1 MVNTAN
7 DKIYKGVQV
16 LLFSFLFIYLLL
28 RILCVDTLH
37 DEVATYMFYFY
48 QGDFIGEN
56 IQWDANN
63 HLLNS
68 FLGHILYRL
77 FGDNFALLRLPNLMA
92 FVLYFFATVRLTR
105 TFTLPY
111 LKITGLIALNTIPFI
126 LEYFGNA
133 RGYGLSL
140 GFFTWALVHILAHL
154 KNYSL
159 KSLFWAYFF
168 LGLAVSANIT
178 FVLSSLMLVGIL
190 VVYPRLNKTVSQ
202 SISKGKDLL
211 MHLAF
216 IGVLTPFILFGFA
229 LKKAGALY
237 YGSLE
242 GIWDVTGKSL
252 SKYVLFYDADWLQ
265 FVYLF
270 VFTVILAGIIVILRK
285 MKVSDWL
292 QQPVFIYSL
301 LFFGNIVAAVGM
313 AVFMQVNYP
322 EDRTA
327 MYLVILFLLISIHLI
342 EHFPKTKWVQLGFLF
357 FPISML
363 MHLSLS
369 TSVFSP
375 DDRLDSDFYARV
387 KKEIKPEHSVM
398 IYHIMNWNWPY
409 HESHEQNKASVALF
423 DDPNTVLTDILITKT
438 TVLTNPAISQLYDT
452 IAEHKPSSYIA
463 FKRKRPMIK
472 IPLHSTQVIEAKGN
486 LEYANIAQFS
496 CKEYRGKDLQIS
508 VEGHLKTIAPKN
520 KIQLIVQTV
529 NADGSTGRYL
539 YYSFETCYQS
549 QLIDN
554 DFLHHF
560 VIGKLDPHEK
570 EIKVYLWNRALHLI
584 ELSDAKCTVFE
595 LKSPENESR

>member
-1 MVNTAN
+1 MKSPTK

-16 LLFSFLFIYLLL
+16 LLFSFLFVYLLL
-28 RILCVDTLH
+28 RIICVDTLH

-48 QGDFIGEN
+48 QGDFIGES

-68 FLGHILYRL
+68 LLGHILYRL
-77 FGDNFALLRLPNLMA
+77 FGDHFAVLRLPNLIA
-92 FVLYFFATVRLTR
+92 FILYFFASIRLTR
-105 TFTLPY
+105 SFTIPY
-111 LKITGLIALNTIPFI
+111 LKISGLVSLNTIPFI

-140 GFFTWALVHILAHL
+140 GFFSWALVHCVAHL
-154 KNYSL
+154 QNYSL
-159 KSLFWAYFF
+159 KSLFWTYFF

-178 FVLSSLMLVGIL
+178 FVLSSLMIVGMLLI
-190 VVYPRLNKTVSQ
+190 YPILNKTVSQ
-202 SISKGKDLL
+202 NISKSKDLIL
-211 MHLAF
+211 HIGF

-237 YGSLE
+237 YGSLD
-242 GIWDVTGKSL
+242 GLWAVTGKSL

-265 FVYLF
+265 FGYVF
-270 VFTVILAGIIVILRK
+270 VFILIIFGIGFLLRK
-285 MKVSDWL
+285 MKFGEWL
-292 QQPVFIYSL
+292 QQPILIYSL
-301 LFFGNIVAAVGM
+301 LFFGNIIAALGM
-313 AVFMQVNYP
+313 AVFMKVNYP

-327 MYLVILFLLISIHLI
+327 MYLVILFLLIIFHLI
-342 EHFPKTKWVQLGFLF
+342 QYFPKTKWIQFGFVF

-363 MHLSLS
+363 MHLSLN

-375 DDRLDSDFYARV
+375 DDRLDSDFYAQV
-387 KKEIKPEHSVM
+387 KEEIKPEHSVM

-409 HESHEQNKASVALF
+409 HESHEKNKASVALF
-423 DDPNTVLTDILITKT
+423 DDPNTTLTDFIITKT
-438 TVLTNPAISQLYDT
+438 TVLTNTSIPLLYDT
-452 IAEHKPSSYIA
+452 IAHHEPSSYIA
-463 FKRKRPMIK
+463 FKRKQPMIK
-472 IPLHSTQVIEAKGN
+472 IPLISTEKIQAKGN

-496 CKEYRGKDLQIS
+496 CKEYNRKNLQIS

-520 KIQLIVQTV
+520 KIQLVVQTV
-529 NADGSTGRYL
+529 NEDESTGRYL
-539 YYSFETCYQS
+539 YYSFETTYQG

-560 VIGKLDPHEK
+560 VIGNLDPREK

-584 ELSDAKCTVFE
+584 ELSYAKCTVFE